1 MKKKL
6 LSFVLTAAMVCAA
19 LVAPVAKSEDV
30 KAADV
35 VVNYALGKTVIA
47 SSIESGEYVAANA
60 VDGNVNTRWSSAF
73 RDAEWI
79 MVDLG
84 EIRTV
89 GSVRM
94 YWEAA
99 YASQYT
105 ISWSQD
111 NVTWYD
117 AATRMSNSYSYETS
131 EMFYNRPVRYIKVT
145 MDRRGTVYGSSL
157 YELEVLGM
165 ETVPET
171 TTEAP
176 TTAAISNIALNK
188 PATASSIEA
197 GEYDASKAFDGN
209 MNTRW
214 SSAFTDNEWIMVD
227 LGAVSYI
234 ESVELQWE
242 AAYALNSDILI
253 SNDGVNWT
261 TRPVLKSQGIADR
274 VYIFGQ
280 GRYVKVKGNLRATP
294 YGYSLFEIKVWGR

>member
-6 LSFVLTAAMVCAA
+6 LSLTMAVA
-19 LVAPVAKSEDV
+19 LVCGLIASPVAKKDV
-30 KAADV
+30 AAQDV

-47 SSIESGEYVAANA
+47 SSVESGEYVAANA

-73 RDAEWI
+73 RDAEGI

-84 EIRTV
+84 EIKTG
-89 GSVRM
+89 GSIRM
-94 YWEAA
+94 YGEAA
-99 YASQYT
+99 YAAQYT

-111 NVTWYD
+111 NVNWYD
-117 AATRMSNSYSYETS
+117 AATSMRSSYSYETTN
-131 EMFYNRPVRYIKVT
+131 MFYNRPVRYIKVT

-176 TTAAISNIALNK
+176 TTAAISNIALTK
-188 PATASSIEA
+188 TATASSIEN

-209 MNTRW
+209 MATRW

-227 LGAVSYI
+227 LGAVSYV

-242 AAYALNSDILI
+242 AAYALNSEILL

-261 TRPVLKSQGIADR
+261 SKPVLKSQGIADR

-280 GRYVKVKGNLRATP
+280 ARYVKVKGNLRATP
-294 YGYSLFEIKVWGR
+294 YGYSLYEIRVWGR